1 MHLQEQNYGADV
13 DGVNQKLARGIG
25 SICCTA
31 PDEDTLSQRSN
42 LYAVSPVGVWVDTP
56 LELANKRLLA
66 SGHERLH
73 GACTSQATE

>member
-1 MHLQEQNYGADV
+1 M
-13 DGVNQKLARGIG
+13 
-25 SICCTA
+25 
-31 PDEDTLSQRSN
+31 SN

-66 SGHERLH
+66 SANERLH